1 MSAAGRYYFDIEKA
15 QVHEVGEAVFKK
27 QLWQCMMSQALGLKG
42 DIETRRSLNTYGIIV
57 WQFNE

>member
-1 MSAAGRYYFDIEKA
+1 M
-15 QVHEVGEAVFKK
+15 HEVGEAVFKK
-27 QLWQCMMSQALGLKG
+27 QLWQCMMSQALALKG